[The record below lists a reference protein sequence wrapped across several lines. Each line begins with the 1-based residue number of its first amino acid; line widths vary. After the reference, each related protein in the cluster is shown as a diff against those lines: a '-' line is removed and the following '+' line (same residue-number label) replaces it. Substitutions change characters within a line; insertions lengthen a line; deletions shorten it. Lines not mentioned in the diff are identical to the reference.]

1 MMHYAVFFISVLKGL
16 VMDRLLILIAPAS
29 RIVRKDTELSLKF
42 AFCLNN
48 DMFEQYHIFL
58 FQVLI
63 NLGT

>member
-1 MMHYAVFFISVLKGL
+1 MMQYAVFFISVLKGL
-16 VMDRLLILIAPAS
+16 MMDRLLILTAPAI
-29 RIVRKDTELSLKF
+29 RVVRKDTELSLIF

-58 FQVLI
+58 LQVLI